1 MTKFS
6 MRKVFLPIKQSPK
19 KSILRF
25 KTGAYLVPF
34 LLVAT
39 LFSCKKSAD
48 FGLEVQA
55 NQDILS
61 ANQTDST
68 SLITYSVYEDSL
80 KTDELSGP
88 NLIGSYADP
97 SFGSLKTS
105 IFTHIRLESP
115 HDFRPSGSTTLDDIE
130 VDSVILYL
138 ALDGH
143 YGNLG
148 AQTFEVYQLD
158 DDIYTDTT
166 YYTNSSTN
174 IKTTNLVASGQGL
187 INPNPNVPGYVKGEL
202 ADEAILRIPLSI
214 ADFALPIMQQ
224 SGTTTLDGND
234 GEDEFI
240 DWFKGLYITTNNTN
254 QSINEGAIFYADL
267 LSNFSKITLF
277 YRDVSGAAVDYDT
290 LTFDFN
296 LNANCARYHKSEKDY
311 ISSDVEAVIVDSSL
325 GQELFYVQSLGGCKG
340 KIFFPFLNELT
351 DSSVIINKAELVLP
365 FQFYLLDAYAPPST
379 LILTSENDQGEAVF
393 LPDFF
398 ENDHGGSA
406 DLINKNYRFNITR
419 YINEIVAG
427 EKENIP
433 LSIIAS
439 SSGIAANRA
448 ILNGFNTSKKDKP
461 KLILTYSNY

>member
-88 NLIGSYADP
+88 NLLGSYADP

-105 IFTHIRLESP
+105 IFTHIRLESSY
-115 HDFRPSGSTTLDDIE
+115 DFRPSGSTTLDDIE

-166 YYTNSSTN
+166 YYTNSSTS
-174 IKTTNLVASGQGL
+174 IKTTNLVASGQ
-187 INPNPNVPGYVKGEL
+187 
-202 ADEAILRIPLSI
+202 
-214 ADFALPIMQQ
+214 
-224 SGTTTLDGND
+224 
-234 GEDEFI
+234 
-240 DWFKGLYITTNNTN
+240 
-254 QSINEGAIFYADL
+254 
-267 LSNFSKITLF
+267 
-277 YRDVSGAAVDYDT
+277 
-290 LTFDFN
+290 
-296 LNANCARYHKSEKDY
+296 
-311 ISSDVEAVIVDSSL
+311 
-325 GQELFYVQSLGGCKG
+325 
-340 KIFFPFLNELT
+340 
-351 DSSVIINKAELVLP
+351 
-365 FQFYLLDAYAPPST
+365 
-379 LILTSENDQGEAVF
+379 
-393 LPDFF
+393 
-398 ENDHGGSA
+398 
-406 DLINKNYRFNITR
+406 
-419 YINEIVAG
+419 
-427 EKENIP
+427 
-433 LSIIAS
+433 
-439 SSGIAANRA
+439 
-448 ILNGFNTSKKDKP
+448 
-461 KLILTYSNY
+461 